1 MQNRRQRRDR
11 GAAAVEFGLIVPI
24 FILFILGLVDIGMMF
39 ARGQMVNNAARE
51 AVRMASLGATSEEIN
66 TAVQNSLDDSHS
78 TVTVS
83 VTCKKA
89 DGSSCGAFNSSA
101 ESGGTA
107 MVTIRYIGPWL
118 TPVGETWSD
127 QMDLTRTSRMRIE

>member
-78 TVTVS
+78 TVTVT
-83 VTCKKA
+83 VTCTKA
-89 DGSSCGAFNSSA
+89 DGAPCGAFNASA

-107 MVTIRYIGPWL
+107 VVTVHYVGPWL

-127 QMDLTRTSRMRIE
+127 RMDLTRTSRMRIE